1 MALLVAS
8 HQDIVLVLALLADAA
23 MRGDAVAVLPVV
35 VPLAFVLEAVRPLGD
50 AEAAAFIVLPLT
62 HICLRHARI
71 QLLIL

>member
-35 VPLAFVLEAVRPLGD
+35 VPLALVLEAVRPL
-50 AEAAAFIVLPLT
+50 
-62 HICLRHARI
+62 
-71 QLLIL
+71 